1 MNIFFKAYCRLYQ
14 LLLKLSIPFLPYR
27 TPKILNSYNDISL
40 IIKKNK
46 LNNIFIVTGPNIYK
60 KGLLNELENNLK
72 QNNINYYIFNKTEFN
87 PTINNVL
94 EAKKEYIENKCSAII
109 AFGGG
114 SPMDLAKILGA
125 SIVTNKPINKMKGL
139 LKIRKKLPLLIA
151 IPTTAGSGSETT
163 LAAVITDDNHIKY
176 PINDFCLIPK
186 YVLLDYKLTLS
197 LPKNITCTTGMDALT
212 HAIEAYIGQS
222 LTNETKM
229 YSLKAIELILNNLF
243 KAYQYN
249 DEEAKNNMLIASF
262 YAGCAFT
269 KSYVGYVHALA
280 HAIGGKYNLPHGLL
294 NAIILPKVLIKYDK
308 SIYKKIAFIAKA
320 NNIATENDNNE
331 ISFNK
336 FINYILELNNKM
348 NIPTKINELNE
359 NDIHYLAA
367 LAFNEANPLYPVPKL
382 FSIKDLED
390 ILKDC
395 K

>member
-1 MNIFFKAYCRLYQ
+1 MNIFFKAYCRTFQ
-14 LLLKLSIPFLPYR
+14 FLLKLCIPFLPYKI
-27 TPKILNSYNDISL
+27 PKVLNSYNDIS
-40 IIKKNK
+40 IILKKNN

-72 QNNINYYIFNKTEFN
+72 QNNINYYIFNKTESN

-94 EAKKEYIENKCSAII
+94 EAKKEYIKNNCSVII

-114 SPMDLAKILGA
+114 SPIDLAKILGA

-176 PINDFCLIPK
+176 AINDFCLIPK

-197 LPKNITCTTGMDALT
+197 LPKNITSTTGMDALT
-212 HAIEAYIGQS
+212 HALEAYIGKS

-229 YSLKAIELILNNLF
+229 FSLKAIELILNNIYNS
-243 KAYQYN
+243 YQFN
-249 DEEAKNNMLIASF
+249 DEEAKNNMLVASF
-262 YAGCAFT
+262 YAGCAFS
-269 KSYVGYVHALA
+269 KSYVGYVHALS

-308 SIYKKIAFIAKA
+308 CIYNKIAFISKN
-320 NNIATENDNNE
+320 NNIA
-331 ISFNK
+331 
-336 FINYILELNNKM
+336 
-348 NIPTKINELNE
+348 NE
-359 NDIHYLAA
+359 NDIHYLAT

-382 FSIKDLED
+382 FSIDDLED
-390 ILKDC
+390 LLKDC

>member
-72 QNNINYYIFNKTEFN
+72 QNNINYYIFNKTESN

-94 EAKKEYIENKCSAII
+94 KAKKEYIENKCSAII

-331 ISFNK
+331 SSFNK

-359 NDIHYLAA
+359 NDIHYLAT

>member
-72 QNNINYYIFNKTEFN
+72 QNNINYYIFNKTESN

-94 EAKKEYIENKCSAII
+94 KAKKEYIENKCSAII

-331 ISFNK
+331 SSFNK

-348 NIPTKINELNE
+348 NIPTKIMNLNE
-359 NDIHYLAA
+359 NDIHYLAT

>member
-14 LLLKLSIPFLPYR
+14 LLLKLSIPFLPFR

-72 QNNINYYIFNKTEFN
+72 QNNINYYIFNKTESN

-94 EAKKEYIENKCSAII
+94 EAKKEYINNKCSAII

-163 LAAVITDDNHIKY
+163 LAAVITDNNHIKY

-212 HAIEAYIGQS
+212 HAIEAYIGRS

-229 YSLKAIELILNNLF
+229 YSLKAIELVLNNLY

-359 NDIHYLAA
+359 NDIHYLAT

>member
-1 MNIFFKAYCRLYQ
+1 MNIFFKAYCRTFQ
-14 LLLKLSIPFLPYR
+14 FLLKLSIPFLPYKI
-27 TPKILNSYNDISL
+27 PKVLNSYNDIS
-40 IIKKNK
+40 IILKKNN

-72 QNNINYYIFNKTEFN
+72 QNNINYYIFNKTESN

-94 EAKKEYIENKCSAII
+94 EAKKEYIKNNCSAII

-114 SPMDLAKILGA
+114 SPIDLAKILGA

-176 PINDFCLIPK
+176 AINDFCLIPK

-197 LPKNITCTTGMDALT
+197 LPKNITSTTGMDALT
-212 HAIEAYIGQS
+212 HALEAYIGKS

-229 YSLKAIELILNNLF
+229 FSLKAIELILNNIYNS
-243 KAYQYN
+243 YQFN
-249 DEEAKNNMLIASF
+249 DEEAKNNMLVASF
-262 YAGCAFT
+262 YAGCAFS
-269 KSYVGYVHALA
+269 KSYVGYVHALS

-308 SIYKKIAFIAKA
+308 CIYNKIAFISKN
-320 NNIATENDNNE
+320 NNIANENDNNK
-331 ISFNK
+331 IAFNK
-336 FINYILELNNKM
+336 FINYILELNKKM
-348 NIPTKINELNE
+348 NIPTKINELDE
-359 NDIHYLAA
+359 NDIHYLAT
-367 LAFNEANPLYPVPKL
+367 LSFNEANPLYPVPKL
-382 FSIKDLED
+382 FSIDDLED
-390 ILKDC
+390 LLKDC

>member
-27 TPKILNSYNDISL
+27 TPKIVNSYNDISL

-72 QNNINYYIFNKTEFN
+72 QNNINYYIFNKTESN

-125 SIVTNKPINKMKGL
+125 SIVTNKPIYKMKGL

-176 PINDFCLIPK
+176 AINDFCLIPK

-197 LPKNITCTTGMDALT
+197 LPKNITCTTGLDALT
-212 HAIEAYIGQS
+212 HAIEAYIGRS

-229 YSLKAIELILNNLF
+229 YSLKAIELVLNNLY

-249 DEEAKNNMLIASF
+249 DEDAKNNMLIASF

-359 NDIHYLAA
+359 NDIHYLAT

>member
-27 TPKILNSYNDISL
+27 TPKILNYYNDISL
-40 IIKKNK
+40 VIKKNK
-46 LNNIFIVTGPNIYK
+46 LNNIFIVTCPNIYK

-72 QNNINYYIFNKTEFN
+72 QNNINYYIFNKTESN

-94 EAKKEYIENKCSAII
+94 KAKKEYIENKCSAII

-176 PINDFCLIPK
+176 AINDFCLIPK

-212 HAIEAYIGQS
+212 HAIEAYIGRS

-229 YSLKAIELILNNLF
+229 YSLKAIELVLNNLY

-331 ISFNK
+331 SSFNK

-359 NDIHYLAA
+359 NDIHYLAT

>member
-14 LLLKLSIPFLPYR
+14 LLLKLSIPFLPYK
-27 TPKILNSYNDISL
+27 TPKILNYYNDISL

-46 LNNIFIVTGPNIYK
+46 INNIFIVTGPNIYK

-72 QNNINYYIFNKTEFN
+72 QNKINYYIFNKTKSN

-125 SIVTNKPINKMKGL
+125 SIVTNKPIYKIKGL

-163 LAAVITDDNHIKY
+163 LAAVITDNNHIKY

-197 LPKNITCTTGMDALT
+197 LPKNITSTTGMDALT
-212 HAIEAYIGQS
+212 HAIEAYIGRS

-229 YSLKAIELILNNLF
+229 YSLKAIELILNNLY

-308 SIYKKIAFIAKA
+308 SIYKKIAFIAKN
-320 NNIATENDNNE
+320 NNIAIKNDNNE
-331 ISFNK
+331 IAFNK

-359 NDIHYLAA
+359 NDIHYLAT
-367 LAFNEANPLYPVPKL
+367 LAYNEANPLYPVPKL

>member
-1 MNIFFKAYCRLYQ
+1 MNIFFKAYCRTFQ
-14 LLLKLSIPFLPYR
+14 FLLKLSIPFLPYR

-40 IIKKNK
+40 VIKKNK

-72 QNNINYYIFNKTEFN
+72 QNNINYYIFNKTESN

-94 EAKKEYIENKCSAII
+94 KAKKEYIENKCSAII

-114 SPMDLAKILGA
+114 SSMDLAKILGA

-197 LPKNITCTTGMDALT
+197 LPKNITSTTGMDALT
-212 HAIEAYIGQS
+212 HAIEAYIGRS
-222 LTNETKM
+222 LTNEAKM
-229 YSLKAIELILNNLF
+229 YSLKAIELVLNNLY

-348 NIPTKINELNE
+348 IIPTKINELNE
-359 NDIHYLAA
+359 NDIHYLAT
-367 LAFNEANPLYPVPKL
+367 LAFNEANPLYPVAKL

>member
-72 QNNINYYIFNKTEFN
+72 QNNINYYIFNKTESN

-125 SIVTNKPINKMKGL
+125 SIVTNKPIYKMKGL

-151 IPTTAGSGSETT
+151 IPSTAGSGSETT
-163 LAAVITDDNHIKY
+163 LAAVITDNNHIKY

-212 HAIEAYIGQS
+212 HAIEAYIGRS

-229 YSLKAIELILNNLF
+229 YSLKAIELVLNNLY

-367 LAFNEANPLYPVPKL
+367 LAYNEANPLYPVPKL

>member
-72 QNNINYYIFNKTEFN
+72 QNNINYYIFNKTESN

-125 SIVTNKPINKMKGL
+125 SIVTNKPIYKMKGL

-176 PINDFCLIPK
+176 AINDFCLITK

-197 LPKNITCTTGMDALT
+197 LPKNITCTTGLDALT
-212 HAIEAYIGQS
+212 HAIEAYIGRS

-359 NDIHYLAA
+359 NDIHYLAT

>member
-1 MNIFFKAYCRLYQ
+1 MNIFFKAYCRTFQ
-14 LLLKLSIPFLPYR
+14 FLLKLSIPFLPYKI
-27 TPKILNSYNDISL
+27 PKVLNSYNDIS
-40 IIKKNK
+40 IILKKNN

-72 QNNINYYIFNKTEFN
+72 QNNINYYIFNKTESN

-94 EAKKEYIENKCSAII
+94 EAKKEYIKNNCSAII

-114 SPMDLAKILGA
+114 SPIDLAKILGA

-176 PINDFCLIPK
+176 AINDFCLIPK

-197 LPKNITCTTGMDALT
+197 LPKNITSTTGMDALT
-212 HAIEAYIGQS
+212 HAIEAYIGRS

-229 YSLKAIELILNNLF
+229 YSLKAIELVLNNLY

-359 NDIHYLAA
+359 NDIHYLAT
-367 LAFNEANPLYPVPKL
+367 LAFNESNPLYPVPKL